1 MQCVLAHT
9 AHYCTVCIIYVYVCI
24 CIYVCITEIP
34 SMILE
39 KHNCLAR
46 KCKWWRYSFPP
57 FPSIWRNI
65 RHVELCNS
73 VNSQIQQNPPKQ
85 CDYSNPRE
93 NYSVFSIDFH
103 FPLLTY
109 AEIIARLAK
118 YHSNKATFKAGPSSV
133 TFVKGQVHEIFF
145 LQVSNPF
152 GSFFHML

>member
-1 MQCVLAHT
+1 MQCVLEHT
-9 AHYCTVCIIYVYVCI
+9 AHYCTVCIMQQRYPAWFLRNTTVWLENV
-24 CIYVCITEIP
+24 TGDA
-34 SMILE
+34 ILF
-39 KHNCLAR
+39 HH
-46 KCKWWRYSFPP
+46 FPL
-57 FPSIWRNI
+57 FDETL

-133 TFVKGQVHEIFF
+133 KFLKGQVHEIFF
-145 LQVSNPF
+145 LQVSNPS